1 MFAASQDESRFSLN
15 GLLLLLKANSVSMVA
30 SDGHRLALAEQG
42 QAVGGI
48 SSELRML
55 VPSKAVGQ
63 LRRLLGEG
71 GEEAEV
77 DIAKDDSHFFFSV
90 GNRLLISRQLTGQFP
105 NYEAVLPREND
116 KVVELDGELVGAAI
130 RRVALL
136 ADEHSHA
143 VQLQL
148 EQGRLEIFSSSGQY
162 GEAQEV
168 VDIAYAGPTLRVGF
182 NYQYLLDFFA
192 AVGQRET
199 VRMELKDEQSAVQF
213 SPVDQDTCDYKY
225 ILMPMRA

>member
-1 MFAASQDESRFSLN
+1 
-15 GLLLLLKANSVSMVA
+15 
-30 SDGHRLALAEQG
+30 
-42 QAVGGI
+42 
-48 SSELRML
+48 
-55 VPSKAVGQ
+55 
-63 LRRLLGEG
+63 
-71 GEEAEV
+71 
-77 DIAKDDSHFFFSV
+77 
-90 GNRLLISRQLTGQFP
+90 
-105 NYEAVLPREND
+105 
-116 KVVELDGELVGAAI
+116 LDGELVGAAI

-148 EQGRLEIFSSSGQY
+148 ERGRLEIFSSSGQY

-192 AVGQRET
+192 AVGQTET

-213 SPVDQDTCDYKY
+213 SPVDQDTYGYKY

>member
-1 MFAASQDESRFSLN
+1 MPTPNTARAPPHRCPAQVVGIIGEAAC
-15 GLLLLLKANSVSMVA
+15 
-30 SDGHRLALAEQG
+30 
-42 QAVGGI
+42 
-48 SSELRML
+48 
-55 VPSKAVGQ
+55 
-63 LRRLLGEG
+63 
-71 GEEAEV
+71 
-77 DIAKDDSHFFFSV
+77 
-90 GNRLLISRQLTGQFP
+90 FP

-143 VQLQL
+143 VQLQF

-168 VDIAYAGPTLRVGF
+168 VDIAYAGQALRVGF

-192 AVGQRET
+192 AVGKMEP

-213 SPVDQDTCDYKY
+213 CPVDQDAYGYKY
-225 ILMPMRA
+225 IVMPMSA